1 MVESAFGSL
10 KVALDQLL
18 AEKPAVPARQA
29 GADLLA
35 SDPKT
40 LLGSLLK
47 FKDGE
52 AAEGGGRYAT
62 VRVHQ
67 GHRSEQG
74 AAQIKVSLT
83 GGSTGSD
90 CRWMGPDD
98 LNQKVEA
105 AVVGILADSKRAEA
119 KRGKSAAVV
128 GEAVLSAVEKAGR
141 LHLSPA

>member
-10 KVALDQLL
+10 KVALDRLL

-35 SDPKT
+35 SDPRT

-52 AAEGGGRYAT
+52 TVEGGGRFAT

-74 AAQIKVSLT
+74 GAQIK
-83 GGSTGSD
+83 
-90 CRWMGPDD
+90 
-98 LNQKVEA
+98 
-105 AVVGILADSKRAEA
+105 
-119 KRGKSAAVV
+119 
-128 GEAVLSAVEKAGR
+128 
-141 LHLSPA
+141 H